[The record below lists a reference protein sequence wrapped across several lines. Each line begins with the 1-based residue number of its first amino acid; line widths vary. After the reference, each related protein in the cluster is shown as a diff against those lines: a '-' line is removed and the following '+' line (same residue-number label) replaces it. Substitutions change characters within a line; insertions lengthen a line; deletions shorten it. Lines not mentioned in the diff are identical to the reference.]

1 VELKNVII
9 AYRSGN
15 DTARAWAE
23 RCQQELTERG
33 CRVLM
38 GPSGAN
44 DNPYPVFIASFPDRI
59 DLGIVLG
66 GDGAALGAARHLAPL
81 GVPILAIN
89 IGGHLGF
96 LTHGADQIQD
106 SQGVWDRLFGDRF
119 AIDRRMMLQARVTG
133 CPHTF
138 YCLNEMC
145 IKPASPDRMVTAFLD
160 VCIDGEMIDQHHGD
174 GLIVATPTGSTSYTV
189 AANGPI
195 LHPGMEA
202 IIITPICPMSL
213 SSRSI
218 VLPPRLVVHISPT
231 KPDTNLKLW
240 ADGVLAT
247 AIGVEHQVEIRRA
260 DALTQFV
267 ILAENYSYFQSLQDK
282 LLWRGARIRP

>member
-1 VELKNVII
+1 MELKNVII

-15 DTARAWAE
+15 DLALQWAE
-23 RCQQELTERG
+23 RCQQELSQRG

-38 GPSGAN
+38 GPCGAN
-44 DNPYPVFIASFPDRI
+44 DNPYPVFIASFHDRI

-66 GDGAALGAARHLAPL
+66 GDGSALGAARHLAPL

-89 IGGHLGF
+89 VGGHLGF
-96 LTHGADQIQD
+96 LTHGAEQLQN
-106 SQGVWDRLFGDRF
+106 SQAIWDRLWGDRF

-133 CPHTF
+133 CQQTF

-145 IKPASPDRMVTAFLD
+145 LKPASPDRMMTVFLD
-160 VCIDGEMIDQHHGD
+160 VSIDGEIVDQHHGD
-174 GLIVATPTGSTSYTV
+174 GLIVATPTGSTSYTL

-202 IIITPICPMSL
+202 IIITPICPLSL

-218 VLPPRLVVHISPT
+218 VLPPRLVVHISSA
-231 KPDTNLKLW
+231 KGDTNLKLW
-240 ADGVLAT
+240 SDGVLST
-247 AIGVEHQVEIRRA
+247 SVGIDQEVEISRA

-267 ILAENYSYFQSLQDK
+267 ILSEDYSYFRSLQDK

>member
-1 VELKNVII
+1 MELKNVII

-15 DTARAWAE
+15 DLALQWAE
-23 RCQQELTERG
+23 RCQRELSDRG
-33 CRVLM
+33 CHVLM

-44 DNPYPVFIASFPDRI
+44 DNPYPVFIASCQDRI

-66 GDGAALGAARHLAPL
+66 GDGSALGAARHLSPL
-81 GVPILAIN
+81 GVPILAVN

-96 LTHGADQIQD
+96 LTHGAEQLQD
-106 SQGVWDRLFGDRF
+106 SQTVWDRLWGDQF
-119 AIDRRMMLQARVTG
+119 AIDRRMMLQAKVTG
-133 CPHTF
+133 HQQTF

-145 IKPASPDRMVTAFLD
+145 LKPASPDRMVTVFLD
-160 VCIDGEMIDQHHGD
+160 ISIDGEMIDQHHGD
-174 GLIVATPTGSTSYTV
+174 GLIVATPTGSTSYTL

-202 IIITPICPMSL
+202 IIITPICPLSL
-213 SSRSI
+213 SSRTI
-218 VLPPRLVVHISPT
+218 VLPPRLIVHIAPT
-231 KPDTNLKLW
+231 KNNTNLKLW

-247 AIGVEHQVEIRRA
+247 AVEVGQEVEICRA

-267 ILAENYSYFQSLQDK
+267 ILSEDYSYFQSLQDK

>member
-1 VELKNVII
+1 MELKNVII
-9 AYRSGN
+9 AYRSGHSL
-15 DTARAWAE
+15 ALEWAE
-23 RCQQELTERG
+23 RCNKELSERG
-33 CRVLM
+33 CHVLM
-38 GPSGAN
+38 GPSGSN
-44 DNPYPVFIASFPDRI
+44 DNPYPVFVASFHDDI
-59 DLGIVLG
+59 DLAIVLG

-81 GVPILAIN
+81 GVPILAVN

-96 LTHGADQIQD
+96 LTHGAEQLQD
-106 SQGVWDRLFGDRF
+106 SQGVWDRLLGDQF

-133 CPHTF
+133 NDKVF

-145 IKPASPDRMVTAFLD
+145 IKPAAPDRMVTAFLD
-160 VCIDGEMIDQHHGD
+160 VFIDGELVDQHHGD

-189 AANGPI
+189 AASGPI

-231 KPDTNLKLW
+231 KPDTDLKLW

-247 AIGVEHQVEIRRA
+247 PIGQGQQVEISRA
-260 DALTQFV
+260 DALTQFI
-267 ILAENYSYFQSLQDK
+267 ILAEDYSYFRSLQEK
-282 LLWRGARIRP
+282 LLWRGARIKP